1 MQTQSHHNNQCKN
14 KEIKKTFVKGIVF
27 NVSGKT
33 FRKKQQ
39 NQLAV
44 SATKLQRAI

>member
-1 MQTQSHHNNQCKN
+1 M
-14 KEIKKTFVKGIVF
+14 KGIVF
-27 NVSGKT
+27 NVSGET

-44 SATKLQRAI
+44 RAAKLQRAI